1 MTWKDHIKRALSYQ
15 ATHSIEDVEKMVEEG
30 YAQLWLGE
38 KSAAV
43 TEIVDFPQCRTLHL
57 WLCGGDLREIT
68 EVMLPKAE
76 EYARKQG
83 CNRLTTAGRIGWDRV
98 MNRHGFTPI
107 ASVCAK
113 DLQK

>member
-1 MTWKDHIKRALSYQ
+1 MRWQDHIKRALAYQ
-15 ATHSIEDVEKMVEEG
+15 ATHSIEDVERMVDEG
-30 YAQLWLGE
+30 DAQLWLGQ

-43 TEIVDFPQCRTLHL
+43 TEIVQFPQCKTLHL

-68 EVMLPKAE
+68 EEMLPRAE
-76 EYARKQG
+76 AFARAEG

-98 MNRHGFTPI
+98 MNKHGFTPV

-113 DLQK
+113 DLH

>member
-1 MTWKDHIKRALSYQ
+1 MRWQDHIKRALSFQ
-15 ATHSIEDVEKMVEEG
+15 ATHSIEDVEAMVADG
-30 YAQLWLGE
+30 DAQLWQGE

-43 TEIVDFPQCRTLHL
+43 TEIVNFPQAKVLHL

-76 EYARKQG
+76 AFARAEG

-98 MNRHGFTPI
+98 MNKHGFTPV

-113 DLQK
+113 DLH